1 MLFRLVLG
9 KEKLIILVT
18 SLELYLVF
26 DQFTQYKEQ
35 KKKTDLLLSGLWLR
49 VK

>member
-18 SLELYLVF
+18 SSELNQVLF
-26 DQFTQYKEQ
+26 DQFTQDKEQ
-35 KKKTDLLLSGLWLR
+35 KKPIYFYFELWLE
-49 VK
+49 VE